1 MMTALF
7 ATLLLA
13 GAEVD
18 PAATLVRITVRA
30 IAATPASGQVDPK
43 LAPIASNL
51 ASFGRDFRYQG
62 YRLVGEQ
69 SFELGWDAAGEMELP
84 ARRSVRITPKHM
96 GPDGRVKV
104 HLELFGEHP
113 EHRSSLVTDYS
124 VPRGGTILVGGLP
137 LDPKDTSGDVLLIAV
152 TTDRLPQGG
161 DPKRS
166 EVGATGRVR
175 PEAPSLPPA
184 PPAKR

>member
-1 MMTALF
+1 MMNALL

-13 GAEVD
+13 GADAE
-18 PAATLVRITVRA
+18 PTATLVRITVRA
-30 IAATPASGQVDPK
+30 IAASQGSGEVDSR

-62 YRLVGEQ
+62 YRLVGER
-69 SFELGWDAAGEMELP
+69 SFELGWDAPGEMELP
-84 ARRSVRITPKHM
+84 AKRSIRIIPKHM

-104 HLELFGEHP
+104 HLELFGEPP

-124 VPRGGTILVGGLP
+124 VPRGGTIFVGGLP
-137 LDPKDTSGDVLLIAV
+137 VDPKNAAGEVLLIAV
-152 TTDRLPQGG
+152 TTDRLPLAI

-175 PEAPSLPPA
+175 PEAPSLPQPE
-184 PPAKR
+184 KR